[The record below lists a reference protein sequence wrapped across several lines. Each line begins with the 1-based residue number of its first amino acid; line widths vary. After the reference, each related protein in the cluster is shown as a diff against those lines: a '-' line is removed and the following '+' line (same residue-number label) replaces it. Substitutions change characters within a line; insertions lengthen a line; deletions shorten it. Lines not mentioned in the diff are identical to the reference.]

1 MKETT
6 AEGRCGRERKKN
18 RRAFWL
24 TNQWSVLFLAPPP
37 QSWDTDS
44 ALVLSNENVY
54 ETWEFVTVL
63 WRSVIYF
70 LFKTCNVINIIC
82 CAQKFSSLT
91 NDTTLRDH
99 ASIRSVCVRCELTC
113 YVRRKSSSA
122 TEGCSCP
129 QDARGPVWN
138 PRWSSPWRTG
148 TWGTARGR
156 EDGDEVKKSNRCR
169 GSHIKTVSDRTQTRD
184 SILFLKN
191 VFIYELV

>member
-91 NDTTLRDH
+91 NDTTRRDH
-99 ASIRSVCVRCELTC
+99 ASIRSVCVCDVSLRVMWGGNPVVRQRVVHVLRMHVVQCGIPDGVLLGEQVREEL
-113 YVRRKSSSA
+113 
-122 TEGCSCP
+122 
-129 QDARGPVWN
+129 
-138 PRWSSPWRTG
+138 
-148 TWGTARGR
+148 R
-156 EDGDEVKKSNRCR
+156 EDE
-169 GSHIKTVSDRTQTRD
+169 KTETRWRNQTG
-184 SILFLKN
+184 
-191 VFIYELV
+191 VEGHT